1 MQLNLID
8 FKPHRDG
15 VQLDSPVIQ
24 AAINELSSAGGGTLN
39 IPAGDYKTGAIV
51 LKSNITL
58 HLEAGARLIASAQ
71 YSDFAAGESCV
82 EAEDSYHSMI
92 FAKDARNIAITGQ
105 GQLFGNADEYHAKN
119 ANEQGYFTPAKHRP
133 RMVIIENCENVKLV
147 DFTIEHAP
155 MWTIHFVC
163 CSDVFMD
170 RVTIKNDLTL
180 SNTDAIDIDSCRNV
194 HISNCSVTAADDCI
208 CIKTSQM
215 PESLARP
222 AENITVTNC
231 NLISK
236 SCAVKIGTETYRD
249 VRNFVVSN
257 CTITNSNRAIG
268 LMSRDGGVLSNII
281 MKNIVIETA
290 HTSPC
295 HWGKADPIHISTR
308 YRNPEIK
315 PGAVRNVIFSEIIAS
330 SEGAINLIG
339 IEDAKIEDVSF
350 NNVMLTLKASE
361 ARDRG
366 CFDIRPPSSP
376 INPTG
381 KGVDNAF
388 SIEESGQLHGVKPY
402 DGGMPAL
409 YAEHVEGLTVGVLK
423 VKRTG
428 QAEYW
433 SSEEIIL
440 KQTSQH

>member
-8 FKPHRDG
+8 FKPYRDG
-15 VQLDSPVIQ
+15 AQLDSPVIQ
-24 AAINELSSAGGGTLN
+24 TAIDELFSAGGGTLN
-39 IPAGDYKTGAIV
+39 IPAGDYKIGAIV

-58 HLEAGARLIASAQ
+58 NLEAGARLIASENYA
-71 YSDFAAGESCV
+71 DFAAGESCV
-82 EAEDSYHSMI
+82 EAEESWHSMI
-92 FAKDARNIAITGQ
+92 FAKNAKNIAITGQ
-105 GQLFGNADEYHAKN
+105 GQLFGNADEYHAKE
-119 ANEQGYFTPAKHRP
+119 ANEQGYFIPAKHRP
-133 RMVIIENCENVKLV
+133 RMVIFENCENVKMV

-155 MWTIHFVC
+155 MWTVHFVC

-194 HISNCSVTAADDCI
+194 HISNCSVTAADDCV

-231 NLISK
+231 NLTSK

-268 LMSRDGGVLSNII
+268 LISRDGGVLSNII
-281 MKNIVIETA
+281 MKNIVIGTA

-308 YRNPEIK
+308 YRDPAIK
-315 PGAVRNVIFSEIIAS
+315 PGEVKNVIFSDIIAS

-339 IEDAKIEDVSF
+339 IEDTKIENVSF
-350 NNVMLTLKASE
+350 NNIMLTLKASE
-361 ARDRG
+361 AKDRG
-366 CFDIRPPSSP
+366 YFDIRPPSSS

-381 KGVDNAF
+381 KGIDNAF
-388 SIEESGQLHGVKPY
+388 RVEESGQLHGVKSY
-402 DGGMPAL
+402 EGGMPAL
-409 YAEHVEGLTVGVLK
+409 YAEHVEGLAVDALK
-423 VKRTG
+423 VKREG
-428 QAEYW
+428 QADYW
-433 SSEEIIL
+433 NRDDIVL